1 MLVSGPEEVSTSE
14 AFLNRAAD
22 CGCEVSPRKHIH
34 ILVVDDNKVIADTT
48 SAILNQF
55 GFCAIT
61 AYDGMTALRLAA
73 ETNPDI
79 VLSDVIMPL
88 LNGVE
93 LAISVRKILPETAIL
108 LFSSQAATEDIL
120 EDARQEGYFFE
131 IVGKP
136 IQPEEL
142 VYRLNRLHRNSRQY
156 H

>member
-1 MLVSGPEEVSTSE
+1 MLVSGSEEVSSAK
-14 AFLNRAAD
+14 AFMNRAAD
-22 CGCEVSPRKHIH
+22 YGCEASISEQVN

-48 SAILNQF
+48 SAILNRF

-61 AYDGMTALRLAA
+61 AYDGVTALRLAA
-73 ETNPDI
+73 ETSPDI
-79 VLSDVIMPL
+79 LLSDIVMPIV
-88 LNGVE
+88 NGVD

-120 EDARQEGYFFE
+120 EDARRRGYCFD

-136 IQPEEL
+136 IHPEEL
-142 VYRLNRLHRNSRQY
+142 VYHLNRVRRNSRP